1 MIATITGAEMKAIV
15 SERPGKPRDL
25 RLKEINRPE
34 VPEDGVLVRVHAS
47 SANPVDLFATST
59 AGYLMGGRKPAV
71 LGTDFAGVVES
82 VGANVTEFRPGDE
95 VFGGAAGSFAE
106 YVVVRAGRAVARKP
120 AGVSFADAGTIG
132 VAASTALQAL
142 RNHGRIEPGQKV
154 LINGASGGVG
164 TFAVQL
170 AIALGG
176 EVTAVCSARNV
187 EMVRSLGATRVIDYT
202 KEDFTR
208 DSDRYDLMVDVAGSH
223 SFSKSVRVLAPDGTF
238 VLTGLAA
245 VQHGRGGLVRVLGR
259 FGGAKLGS
267 IMGRRRVGLF
277 ITQMNREDLDFLA
290 GLLASGQ
297 VKPVIEKTYPLA
309 EAGTALTHLNE
320 GHARA
325 KLAIEIAA

>member
-1 MIATITGAEMKAIV
+1 MIATITGSEMKAIV
-15 SERPGKPRDL
+15 SERPGKPGKL
-25 RLKEINRPE
+25 QLKEINRPE

-47 SANPVDLFATST
+47 SANPVDLFATSM
-59 AGYLMGGRKPAV
+59 AGYLMRGRKPSV

-82 VGANVTEFRPGDE
+82 IGASVTEFRPGDE
-95 VFGGAAGSFAE
+95 VFGGAPGAFAE
-106 YVVVRAGRAVARKP
+106 YVVARRSIAHKP
-120 AGVSFADAGTIG
+120 AGVSFAAAGTVG

-142 RNHGRIEPGQKV
+142 RNHGRIERGQKV

-164 TFAVQL
+164 TFAVQI
-170 AIALGG
+170 ARALGG

-187 EMVRSLGATRVIDYT
+187 EMVRSLGADRVIDYT

-208 DSDRYDLMVDVAGSH
+208 LSERFDLMIDIAGSH
-223 SFSKSVRVLAPDGTF
+223 SFSTNARMLEPTGTY

-277 ITQMNREDLDFLA
+277 ITQMNREDLDFLG
-290 GLLASGQ
+290 GLMASGE
-297 VKPVIEKTYPLA
+297 VTPEIEKTYSLA
-309 EAGTALTHLNE
+309 DAGAALSYMDM

-325 KLAIEIAA
+325 KIAIAIA